1 MSFNIDD
8 WHKAAGKSHLC
19 SEIVKNETKQDM
31 KGINMKEEALKLAD
45 ELDEV
50 YSPPLQ
56 IASAMIRRLVEEL
69 DKQGKPIA
77 WSCCNEDMVDLPAV
91 ILFTEPDKYE
101 WQSIKP
107 LYTTPQ
113 TKPLS
118 DDEVIIPREL
128 AENYLQVTEV
138 PRFKRILKAILE
150 RHGIK

>member
-1 MSFNIDD
+1 
-8 WHKAAGKSHLC
+8 
-19 SEIVKNETKQDM
+19 M
-31 KGINMKEEALKLAD
+31 KDEALKLAD

-77 WSCCNEDMVDLPAV
+77 WSCWNEDMVDLPAV

-107 LYTTPQ
+107 LYTTLQ

-118 DDEVIIPREL
+118 EETIEELRE
-128 AENYLQVTEV
+128 Y
-138 PRFKRILKAILE
+138 
-150 RHGIK
+150 HGINDWLYETSIVDFVRAVEKAHGIQ